1 MNVLLLGNGYDLNYK
16 LPTSY
21 RSFLLTIDFLVKHG
35 LKDIN
40 SVGDVFGKPELNE
53 QDNCIKESYEEYK
66 SVYDKIVLD
75 KDNVQKIIDISQNN
89 LWFKYFIKSFNKNV
103 GWIDFEREIAFVI
116 SCFESFFSE
125 VNLKRKPSQACKTGE
140 IEYIILES
148 FDFFISKQM
157 YSGLYDSGQTRRID
171 NKYTREYP
179 LNSNCHMVDKE
190 KIVRKLNEE
199 LNDFSYVL
207 KKYLNYFV
215 ESTAKEL
222 IKQLKITQIPPLNDN
237 DIVITFNYTNTYEL
251 FDSNT
256 KIFHIH
262 GNVNDKIVLGI
273 NPDKNDD
280 IENVNTLFIPFKK
293 YYQRAF
299 YNTDVPYLRWMRDYI
314 NQQGGDKIIH
324 LLVMGHSLDK
334 TDEEVIQK
342 LFTLSSQITIL
353 YYNET
358 AKSQYIYNLVQI
370 FGKNQ
375 FDWIRDE
382 KRLEFLPLNM
392 DFTEFSLNR
401 NRSSIRASEAQLFRL
416 TF

>member
-21 RSFLLTIDFLVKHG
+21 RSFLLTIDFLVRHG

-40 SVGDVFGKPELNE
+40 SVGDVFGNFELNK
-53 QDNCIKESYEEYK
+53 QDNCIKESYKEYK
-66 SVYDKIVLD
+66 SIYDKIVLD
-75 KDNVQKIIDISQNN
+75 KDIVQKIIDISQNN
-89 LWFKYFIKSFNKNV
+89 LWFKYFVKSFNKNV

-125 VNLKRKPSQACKTGE
+125 VNLKKKPSEACETGE
-140 IEYIILES
+140 IEYIIFES
-148 FDFFISKQM
+148 FDFFLSKQA
-157 YSGLYDSGQTRRID
+157 YSGIYASGQIRRIEK
-171 NKYTREYP
+171 KYTKEYP
-179 LNSNCHMVDKE
+179 LNSNCHMVDKA
-190 KIVRKLNEE
+190 KIVSELNKE

-207 KKYLNYFV
+207 RMYLNYFI
-215 ESTAKEL
+215 ESTVKEL
-222 IKQLKITQIPPLNDN
+222 IKQSKITQIPPLNDN
-237 DIVITFNYTNTYEL
+237 DIVVTFNYTNTYEL
-251 FDSNT
+251 FDSDT

-262 GNVNDKIVLGI
+262 GNVNDEIVLGI

-280 IENVNTLFIPFKK
+280 IENINTLFIPFKK

-314 NQQGGDKIIH
+314 DQEGEDKIIH

-334 TDEEVIQK
+334 TDEEVIRK
-342 LFTLSSQITIL
+342 LFDLSSEITIL
-353 YYNET
+353 YHDKT

-375 FDWIRDE
+375 FDQIRDE

-401 NRSSIRASEAQLFRL
+401 SRSSTKAYETQLINFI
-416 TF
+416 

>member
-21 RSFLLTIDFLVKHG
+21 RSFLLTMDFLVKHG

-40 SVGDVFGKPELNE
+40 SVGDVFGNPELNE
-53 QDNCIKESYEEYK
+53 HDNFIKESYKEYK
-66 SVYDKIVLD
+66 SIYDKIVLD
-75 KDNVQKIIDISQNN
+75 KDDVQKIIDMSQKN
-89 LWFKYFIKSFNKNV
+89 LWFKYFVKSFNKNV
-103 GWIDFEREIAFVI
+103 GWIDFEREIAFVL

-125 VNLKRKPSQACKTGE
+125 VNLKRNLSSACKTNE
-140 IEYIILES
+140 IIYIILKS
-148 FDFFISKQM
+148 FDFFVSKQG
-157 YSGLYDSGQTRRID
+157 YSGLYASGQTRQID
-171 NKYTREYP
+171 NKYIREYP

-190 KIVRKLNEE
+190 KIVCELNKE
-199 LNDFSYVL
+199 LNDFSHVL

-215 ESTAKEL
+215 ESTVKEL
-222 IKQLKITQIPPLNDN
+222 IKQSKITQIAPLNDN

-251 FDSNT
+251 FDPDT
-256 KIFHIH
+256 RIFHIH

-314 NQQGGDKIIH
+314 DQEGGDKIIH

-334 TDEEVIQK
+334 TDEEVIRK
-342 LFTLSSQITIL
+342 LFDLSSEITIL
-353 YYNET
+353 YHDKT

-375 FDWIRDE
+375 FDQIRDE

-401 NRSSIRASEAQLFRL
+401 SRSSIIASEAEMFRL

>member
-40 SVGDVFGKPELNE
+40 SVGDVFGNPELNE
-53 QDNCIKESYEEYK
+53 YDNFIKESYKEYK

-89 LWFKYFIKSFNKNV
+89 LWFKYFIKSFNQNV

-125 VNLKRKPSQACKTGE
+125 VRLDTNLFTACNTNT
-140 IEYIILES
+140 IRYIILGM
-148 FDFFISKQM
+148 FGFFISGPAGI
-157 YSGLYDSGQTRRID
+157 YSP
-171 NKYTREYP
+171 NKVRKISQEYTIEYP
-179 LNSNCHMVDKE
+179 LKSKCYIINKE
-190 KIVRKLNEE
+190 KIVYKLSKD
-199 LNDFSYVL
+199 LNDFSYIL
-207 KKYLNYFV
+207 KIYLKYFIEN
-215 ESTAKEL
+215 TAKEL
-222 IKQLKITQIPPLNDN
+222 INQSKITQIPPFNDN

-251 FDSNT
+251 FDPDT
-256 KIFHIH
+256 RIFHIH

-299 YNTDVPYLRWMRDYI
+299 YDTDVSYLHWMRDYI
-314 NQQGGDKIIH
+314 NQEGGDKIIH

-334 TDEEVIQK
+334 TDEEVIRK
-342 LFTLSSQITIL
+342 LFDLSSEITIL
-353 YYNET
+353 YHDKT

-375 FDWIRDE
+375 FDRIRDE

-401 NRSSIRASEAQLFRL
+401 SRSSIIASEAEMFRL